1 MATEREN
8 QIAAGLT
15 KSTDISCNGYVCKNS
30 RAIKEEE
37 MRAYFPCTI
46 CGKIGNNKV
55 LDCGHEFH
63 NDCITTYFT
72 EKGSSKCPVCGKIS
86 ATVSDVKLGGYEKKY
101 LKYKQKYLQLKNSL
115 N

>member
-8 QIAAGLT
+8 QIAAGVI
-15 KSTDISCNGYVCKNS
+15 KGTDILCNGYVCNS
-30 RAIKEEE
+30 RPMKLEE
-37 MRAYFPCTI
+37 MRKNFACTI
-46 CGKIGNNKV
+46 CGKMGNNIV
-55 LDCGHEFH
+55 LDCGHKFH